1 MKFIQQCRIMITL
14 WCHDAWGEVQLN
26 DSLWAKKTLEMS
38 PLNKCYSL
46 LERIFKAKE
55 RHLPLFHMEQEKRS
69 EGGCNSEGYLEI
81 SWTSTMELF
90 CENSSIDCVLNTPL
104 WALLGFSF
112 CIYNIFSENF
122 DLLSLM
128 FIIYG
133 SYYLNFR
140 TMQNC
145 TISSK
150 LILYGR
156 IVVGQCSR
164 PFAKFLF

>member
-1 MKFIQQCRIMITL
+1 MLQFVGKNLQGKRNIYLYSI
-14 WCHDAWGEVQLN
+14 WGRRREVRDGGRGGLQFRGVFRN
-26 DSLWAKKTLEMS
+26 RSNIYNGAFFCKKVPSQM
-38 PLNKCYSL
+38 
-46 LERIFKAKE
+46 F
-55 RHLPLFHMEQEKRS
+55 
-69 EGGCNSEGYLEI
+69 
-81 SWTSTMELF
+81 
-90 CENSSIDCVLNTPL
+90 DCVLNTPL
-104 WALLGFSF
+104 WALVFVF
-112 CIYNIFSENF
+112 ITFFSENF

-133 SYYLNFR
+133 SYYLNVR